1 MLCNANPKKV
11 KKIKTTK
18 KKGSKEQSDEAQGPC
33 QKDLIRSSILHPK
46 LLDATL
52 ALKLLFPLE

>member
-33 QKDLIRSSILHPK
+33 QKDSLRLNILHPK
-46 LLDATL
+46 P
-52 ALKLLFPLE
+52 FR